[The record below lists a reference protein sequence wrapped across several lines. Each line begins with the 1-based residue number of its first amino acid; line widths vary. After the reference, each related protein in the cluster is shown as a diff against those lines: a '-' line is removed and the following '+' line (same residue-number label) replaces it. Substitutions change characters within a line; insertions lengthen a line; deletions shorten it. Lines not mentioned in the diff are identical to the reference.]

1 MLKYLQVQILIEK
14 KIVKT
19 KCCMTHWIQQLY
31 AYRRPQK
38 KFEVRK
44 KFKVRKSSKSEKVQS
59 PKKFK
64 VRKIFGL

>member
-38 KFEVRK
+38 NLKSEKVKIPKKFEVRK
-44 KFKVRKSSKSEKVQS
+44 
-59 PKKFK
+59 
-64 VRKIFGL
+64 IF

>member
-44 KFKVRKSSKSEKVQS
+44 NLKSEKVKIPKKFEVRKSSNSEKV
-59 PKKFK
+59 
-64 VRKIFGL
+64 